1 MQKRWEKK
9 QIKITIIEG
18 FSQRDIKEIKEIIP
32 SNSPKKVVIKNQKNN
47 NSRSCDSEKL
57 RLVSRVVVK
66 FVKLNRVKSNIHL
79 INII

>member
-1 MQKRWEKK
+1 MQKRWETK

-32 SNSPKKVVIKNQKNN
+32 SNSPKKVVIENQKNN

-57 RLVSRVVVK
+57 RLASRVVVK
-66 FVKLNRVKSNIHL
+66 FVKLNRVKSNILL